1 MTDDTTNTKHNR
13 VAAGGRLKRLVMALL
28 TLRWGLLQH
37 SFFGGRLIFSSPI
50 GIYWYMWPVLVI
62 EDHSYRAMGY
72 YGAISVYWLRR
83 GFRLQW
89 KHPDAP

>member
-1 MTDDTTNTKHNR
+1 MNDNTCTKQ
-13 VAAGGRLKRLVMALL
+13 GRRALVYRMKRFILVLI
-28 TLRWGLLQH
+28 TLRWGLLQR
-37 SFFGGRLIFSSPI
+37 SFLGGRLVFSSPI
-50 GIYWYMWPVLVI
+50 GVYWYVWPVLVI

-72 YGAISVYWLRR
+72 YGAIAVYWLRR